1 MALTEKGVLD
11 GRHYEISG
19 TASAGPAIERRID
32 TTPSAV
38 MGQVDSRT
46 GAGEE
51 DEEGIHL

>member
-19 TASAGPAIERRID
+19 AASAGPAIERRID

-38 MGQVDSRT
+38 MGQVDSHT